1 MSEAISADVPQA
13 QAVGEEHRL
22 ASGVFY
28 RHWRAPAPVRAVIL
42 LVHGLGEHSG
52 RYDDFARFFTEQGV
66 AVVAPDHLG
75 HGESPGVRA
84 HIGSFDEFIGPL
96 DELREAIGHW
106 YPEAPCFLVGHSMG
120 GLITARYLLDRQDWF
135 EGAALSAAALQT
147 ATPPSGLT
155 LMIIKLLCLVMPTA
169 GVMQLDPAEVSR
181 DPDVVQRYI
190 EDPLV
195 HSGKITAGLA
205 HALFKTMDEV
215 SSGSSAIRLPVLL
228 MHGSADA
235 MTTPAGSEAFHDAI
249 SSPDKRLRVYP
260 QLYHEIFNE
269 PERLQVLGE
278 LRDWILER
286 A

>member
-96 DELREAIGHW
+96 DELREAIGQW

-147 ATPPSGLT
+147 AAPPSGLT

>member
-96 DELREAIGHW
+96 DELREAIGQW

>member
-1 MSEAISADVPQA
+1 MSEAMNAEIPRSQM
-13 QAVGEEHRL
+13 GSEEHRL
-22 ASGVFY
+22 AGGVFY
-28 RHWRAPAPVRAVIL
+28 RHWRAQPPVRAVIL

-52 RYDDFARFFTEQGV
+52 RYNDFADYFTEQGI

-75 HGESPGVRA
+75 HGESPGVRS
-84 HIGSFDEFIGPL
+84 HIGSFDEFIQPL
-96 DELREAIGHW
+96 DELREAISEW

-147 ATPPSGLT
+147 APPPSALT
-155 LMIIKLLCLVMPTA
+155 LMIIRLLTLIRPTA
-169 GVMQLDPAEVSR
+169 GVMQLDPSEVSR
-181 DPDVVQRYI
+181 DADVVKRYI

-195 HSGKITAGLA
+195 HNGKITAGLA
-205 HALFKTMDEV
+205 RALFKTMDEV
-215 SSGSSAIRLPVLL
+215 SAGSSAIRLPVLV
-228 MHGSADA
+228 MHGEADV
-235 MTTPAGSEAFHDAI
+235 MTTPAGSEAFHEAI
-249 SSPDKRLRVYP
+249 SSADKRLRIYP